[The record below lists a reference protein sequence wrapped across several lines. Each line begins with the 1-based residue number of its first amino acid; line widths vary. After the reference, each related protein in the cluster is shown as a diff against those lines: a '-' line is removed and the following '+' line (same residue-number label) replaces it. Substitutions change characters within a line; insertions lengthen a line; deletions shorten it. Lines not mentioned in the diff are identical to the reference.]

1 MKTRLEILLGEWGAW
16 KRGENRSALG
26 LPAKSVFQNMRVDGM
41 RSPEP
46 DVPLVDDELRRVD
59 DWIDTLYPDA
69 KAVVVA
75 QYVWPGVVKQKIERL
90 GLSRPSYYFR
100 LEFAMKQLDH
110 LMYGATTKVSRHVAQ
125 VSR

>member
-1 MKTRLEILLGEWGAW
+1 MKTRLEILLGEWGCW

-26 LPAKSVFQNMRVDGM
+26 LPSQSAFQNMRVDGICA
-41 RSPEP
+41 PEAEAL
-46 DVPLVDDELRRVD
+46 LVDDELRRLD
-59 DWIDTLYPDA
+59 NWIDTLYPDA

-90 GLSRPSYYFR
+90 CLSRPSYYFR

-110 LMYGATTKVSRHVAQ
+110 LMYCPETKVSRHLAQ